1 MIYADPSFLFSL
13 YAWDE
18 NTARA
23 QAAYRSDRRRPLFF
37 TPWQRLEVRNAVR
50 LASHRL
56 IRARA
61 TVRFQ
66 VGNVLKRIEED
77 LADGR
82 LKYRELNWNET
93 LALAEELSAT
103 HTETLGA
110 AAVDLWHVSA
120 AILLRADT
128 FWTFDSEQRQLA
140 KATKQ
145 IRRVPD
151 LLKS

>member
-23 QAAYRSDRRRPLFF
+23 QAAYRSDQRRPLFF

-56 IRARA
+56 IRAGV

-66 VGNVLKRIEED
+66 VGNILKRMEED

-93 LALAEELSAT
+93 LGLAEELSAT
-103 HTETLGA
+103 FTERLGA

-120 AILLRADT
+120 AILLRSET

-140 KATKQ
+140 QATKQ
-145 IRRVPD
+145 IRHVPD